1 MKLKFVLYCTI
12 LFCTVSSLT
21 RAGTWDTLYTRQTNM
36 DVGGVTFAPDDSFV
50 IVTGVDADSR
60 IAVTKFYR
68 PSDGVL
74 LDEKPF
80 WFGGFSQDGKYALI
94 YENHGKVPM
103 LVDWRNNWQ
112 VITTFEWDSLSNTYT
127 ISADNQTLVGFNAK
141 GYTLWDAQTGKQRKQ
156 AQIFRDTVLSG
167 SGQNS
172 TDKITSLQGSALL
185 GDSRTLC
192 IVVNQY
198 VFSGSLNKELSN
210 KYYGISIDIETGE
223 LKAGA
228 DNIRAFYAIPGSTD
242 VIVLGKNDVKKIDY
256 NAYFLFNGLQLNKRF
271 QYQLKL
277 GQAFITFYQGG
288 DYFLH
293 NTQGGGT
300 LSIVETSTGKEVC
313 KALGEDGWA
322 VPASISQDMKYIMA
336 GNGYMM
342 MYSVDKLCGTT
353 SVTSDVQKHPT
364 LLPMPTS
371 GLLTIHDINIDETTP
386 ISSVKIL
393 DNLGNTSQ
401 VSTTLIRQG
410 NQSVEF
416 DVSILPNG
424 KYTITF
430 KQLDTVFSY
439 SFILIK

>member
-1 MKLKFVLYCTI
+1 MKLKIVLYCTI
-12 LFCTVSSLT
+12 LLCTVSSLT

-50 IVTGVDADSR
+50 IVTGLETNSNNS
-60 IAVTKFYR
+60 ISKMYR
-68 PSDGVL
+68 PSDGQL
-74 LDEKPF
+74 LDERPF
-80 WFGGFSQDGKYALI
+80 YFKQFTQDGKYALI
-94 YENHGKVPM
+94 WLGDNNIPK

-141 GYTLWDAQTGKQRKQ
+141 GYTLWDAQTGRLRKQ
-156 AQIFRDTVLSG
+156 SQIFRDTVLSG

-210 KYYGISIDIETGE
+210 KYYGITIDIETGE

-228 DNIRAFYAIPGSTD
+228 DNIRAFYAIPGSTN
-242 VIVLGKNDVKKIDY
+242 VIALGKNDVNKIDY
-256 NAYFLFNGLQLNKRF
+256 NAYFLYDGLQLKNKF
-271 QYQLKL
+271 QYPLRIGEAYL
-277 GQAFITFYQGG
+277 SFNQGSKF
-288 DYFLH
+288 FLH
-293 NTQGGGT
+293 DTKAGGT
-300 LSIVETSTGKEVC
+300 LSIVETSTGEEVC

-322 VPASISQDMKYIMA
+322 VPASISQDRKYLMA

-342 MYSVDKLCGTT
+342 MYSVAKLCGTT
-353 SVTSDVQKHPT
+353 SVTSDVQKQPT
-364 LLPMPTS
+364 LLPIPTT
-371 GLLTIHDINIDETTP
+371 GMLTIIDTKIDDVSPIYLVET
-386 ISSVKIL
+386 I
-393 DNLGNTSQ
+393 DNLGNQSP
-401 VSTTLIRQG
+401 SNITLLRQG
-410 NQSVEF
+410 NHSVEF
-416 DVSILPNG
+416 DVSKLING
-424 KYTITF
+424 RYTITF

>member
-12 LFCTVSSLT
+12 LLCTVSSVT
-21 RAGTWDTLYTRQTNM
+21 RAGIWDTLYTRQTNM

-50 IVTGVDADSR
+50 IVTGLETNSNNS
-60 IAVTKFYR
+60 ISKMYR
-68 PSDGVL
+68 PSDGQL
-74 LDEKPF
+74 LDERPF
-80 WFGGFSQDGKYALI
+80 YFKQFTQDGKYALI
-94 YENHGKVPM
+94 WLGDNNIPK

-156 AQIFRDTVLSG
+156 SQIFRDTVLSG

-228 DNIRAFYAIPGSTD
+228 DNIRAFFTIPGSTD
-242 VIVLGKNDVKKIDY
+242 VIVAGKTDETKID
-256 NAYFLFNGLQLNKRF
+256 FNTYYLYEGLHLTKKF
-271 QYQLKL
+271 QYQVPFDSYYLSNIRFNMNPTY
-277 GQAFITFYQGG
+277 FIYRTYQSTGIVDVQTGTFLQWVNGG
-288 DYFLH
+288 IGFPF
-293 NTQGGGT
+293 T
-300 LSIVETSTGKEVC
+300 LSNDNRYVAVSGLAMYDYNKLFNITNVE
-313 KALGEDGWA
+313 
-322 VPASISQDMKYIMA
+322 SI
-336 GNGYMM
+336 NN
-342 MYSVDKLCGTT
+342 
-353 SVTSDVQKHPT
+353 VQTNTYPQ
-364 LLPMPTS
+364 PTS
-371 GLLTIHDINIDETTP
+371 GILTITNKDIQNDSP
-386 ISSVKIL
+386 VLLKIYDL
-393 DNLGNTSQ
+393 K
-401 VSTTLIRQG
+401 G
-410 NQSVEF
+410 NQTNVTIPIISQLDGELRA
-416 DVSILPNG
+416 DVSALQNG
-424 KYTITF
+424 KYNLTVQQSD
-430 KQLDTVFSY
+430 KVFSY